1 MNLQLSDQR
10 IRATCRELKT
20 KHGRV
25 SGRRLCEELR
35 SRFGAVGKTTRVFRI
50 WREECAVAAAP
61 ALAAAPLEIAS
72 APAMVA
78 AAKLPAEVVLLQR
91 RVEAAEEAAAEY
103 LKRAELAE
111 FREQAHQDHW
121 ALEIDRLRQE
131 IAALR
136 GPSKPFAV

>member
-10 IRATCRELKT
+10 IRATCRELKM

-50 WREECAVAAAP
+50 WREECAVAVDP
-61 ALAAAPLEIAS
+61 ALAVAPSEIAS
-72 APAMVA
+72 APSD
-78 AAKLPAEVVLLQR
+78 VVLLQR

-111 FREQAHQDHW
+111 FREKAHQDHW